1 MIVLYGYSDDPANS
15 EPLIYGRGEDRDA
28 ALADACFKYSAMA
41 GGDHRNCS
49 YAELT
54 LAAEGCL
61 IAGVDVEFVVL
72 REEENDVDG
81 LIDVNLSQTTN
92 SSRTSV

>member
-1 MIVLYGYSDDPANS
+1 
-15 EPLIYGRGEDRDA
+15 
-28 ALADACFKYSAMA
+28 MA

-72 REEENDVDG
+72 REEENDAC
-81 LIDVNLSQTTN
+81 LSG
-92 SSRTSV
+92 